1 MRTSQRI
8 VSGQLALVFS
18 ILSGTLTSFFLLLSV
33 TSMYVDASGS
43 GTAGA
48 GLVTGALLFGTVVAE
63 LAATR
68 LMAKYGYRPVLAAGL
83 LLLGVPTLLM
93 LAAVPLPVIAAVSF
107 VRGFGF
113 GLSGVVT
120 GTLVALLLPPERR
133 GEGIGLSGVVE
144 SVPAIVALPSGVWLA
159 GHLGYRA
166 VVIMTAIAALAPLA
180 AVLRLHAVA
189 KSSADDAA
197 NHPAG
202 MLRALRGG
210 DVRRLTLVFAASAA
224 GAGVVAAFLPLA
236 HGIGASVASA
246 GLLAQAVAA
255 AAGGWWAG
263 RYGDRHD
270 HDRLLIPGLALS
282 SLGLLAMFWL
292 SAPVVVIA
300 AMCVFG
306 TGFGITQ
313 NAVFAGLI
321 DRMPSRMDTASALWS
336 LAYDSGYGAGPALFG
351 LFATSTGYP
360 AGFALTGALMLAA
373 WPAALRMLKTARP
386 LSFS

>member
-1 MRTSQRI
+1 MRTNQRI

-18 ILSGTLTSFFLLLSV
+18 ILTGTLTGFFLLLSV

-48 GLVTGALLFGTVVAE
+48 GLVTGALLLGTVVAE

-68 LMAKYGYRPVLAAGL
+68 LMAKYGYRPVLIAGL
-83 LLLGVPTLLM
+83 LLLGVPTLLL

-120 GTLVALLLPPERR
+120 GALVALLLPPERR

-159 GHLGYRA
+159 GYLGYQA
-166 VVIMTAIAALAPLA
+166 VVIMTAAAALVPLA

-197 NHPAG
+197 DHRAG
-202 MLRALRGG
+202 LLGALRGG
-210 DVRRLTLVFAASAA
+210 DARRLTLVFAASAA

-246 GLLAQAVAA
+246 GLLTQAVAA

-263 RYGDRHD
+263 RHGDRHGY
-270 HDRLLIPGLALS
+270 DRLLVPGLALS
-282 SLGLLAMFWL
+282 SLGHVRVRDRLRHHAERGVRG
-292 SAPVVVIA
+292 ADQPD
-300 AMCVFG
+300 
-306 TGFGITQ
+306 
-313 NAVFAGLI
+313 AVPDGHRQRAVEPGV
-321 DRMPSRMDTASALWS
+321 
-336 LAYDSGYGAGPALFG
+336 
-351 LFATSTGYP
+351 
-360 AGFALTGALMLAA
+360 
-373 WPAALRMLKTARP
+373 
-386 LSFS
+386 